1 MYLTP
6 SLFKCHHYFIG
17 QFFDLLFISEECL
30 VRHFRFF
37 LCGIG
42 GKKKEPTHGLPRLR
56 ASQVSAAQPLKIIYL
71 KPSKMSNGF
80 YESGNNILWSN
91 SQFIL
96 ICFYKL
102 FSIFLRQF
110 QLSPF
115 SYFDISAPYRD
126 RSSLVCASSF
136 SMIRIVG
143 KFNGVWHQWYHYD
156 KIKLTNTD

>member
-1 MYLTP
+1 MFYSVFQILP
-6 SLFKCHHYFIG
+6 L
-17 QFFDLLFISEECL
+17 QNM
-30 VRHFRFF
+30 
-37 LCGIG
+37 

-56 ASQVSAAQPLKIIYL
+56 ASQVSAVQPLKIIYL

-96 ICFYKL
+96 ICFYKF

-115 SYFDISAPYRD
+115 SYSDISDPYMD

-143 KFNGVWHQWYHYD
+143 KFNGVC
-156 KIKLTNTD
+156 LASM